1 MKSLLLSD
9 TPYRSIDSC
18 GTRKNYVLK
27 EVELYIHFSGIGGF
41 CLTGATIVSECL
53 VVRRVVLSCR
63 LVLSIF
69 FASTQYW
76 QRIRLTT
83 HFCFRQISFFLFLL
97 YLVNCFNSLRFPIR
111 YVKKLCWTTRPSFRY
126 NESSDPPHRPRPKIS
141 RF

>member
-27 EVELYIHFSGIGGF
+27 EVELYIHFSGIWGFLSDRRYNCFRMSCGEKGRFIMSFSSFHIF
-41 CLTGATIVSECL
+41 CLYSVLATNSVDHTFL
-53 VVRRVVLSCR
+53 
-63 LVLSIF
+63 F
-69 FASTQYW
+69 STN
-76 QRIRLTT
+76 I
-83 HFCFRQISFFLFLL
+83 FFLFLL

-111 YVKKLCWTTRPSFRY
+111 YVKMLCWTTRPSFRY

>member
-18 GTRKNYVLK
+18 ATRKNYVLK

-83 HFCFRQISFFLFLL
+83 HFCFRQISFFVSSLSGKLL
-97 YLVNCFNSLRFPIR
+97 QLATIPHQDTSKSFVGRLDLPSATMN
-111 YVKKLCWTTRPSFRY
+111 RPG
-126 NESSDPPHRPRPKIS
+126 PPHRPKTQN
-141 RF
+141 